1 MSVLCPVLVLH
12 SPEYQNATELRFSQ
26 QNTNEVDNTKWF
38 LQHSNEKLNI

>member
-26 QNTNEVDNTKWF
+26 QNTNEVDDTHKVVF
-38 LQHSNEKLNI
+38 TTEQ